1 MLCSKPKVMEPIL
14 RKVKRIM
21 LEAFVSKSILHVY
34 QNAKRKEKKR
44 EKKKTSPKIMQNVL

>member
-1 MLCSKPKVMEPIL
+1 MEPIL

-44 EKKKTSPKIMQNVL
+44 EKKKTSPKIIQNLILKNFFFA